1 MISYKE
7 LKEDALNFLQWASII
22 RYTWWSMVLSF
33 FAGYVAGSILG
44 VGAGGIRGARL
55 RNLCFDRSLEVA

>member
-33 FAGYVAGSILG
+33 AAGYVAGSILG
-44 VGAGGIRGARL
+44 
-55 RNLCFDRSLEVA
+55 F